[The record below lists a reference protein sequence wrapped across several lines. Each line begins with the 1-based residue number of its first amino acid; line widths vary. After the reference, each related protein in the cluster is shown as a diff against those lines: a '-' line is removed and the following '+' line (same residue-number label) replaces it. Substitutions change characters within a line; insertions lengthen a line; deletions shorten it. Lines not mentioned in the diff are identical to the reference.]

1 MDEQVFF
8 RYEMVES
15 QDEQTGA
22 KVTTVRCH
30 GRMASENTREMSEQ
44 VKALIPLGG
53 RILIDLGD
61 VSYLDS
67 SALGGLVGLKV
78 SAVNQNFCELELVNM
93 APRVI
98 ELMRITKVMQL
109 FS

>member
-1 MDEQVFF
+1 MDDQVFF
-8 RYEMVES
+8 RYEMEKS

-22 KVTTVRCH
+22 KVTTVKCH
-30 GRMASENTREMSEQ
+30 GRMVSENAREMSEQ
-44 VKALIPLGG
+44 VRPLIPLGG
-53 RILIDLGD
+53 RIVIDLAD

-67 SALGGLVGLKV
+67 AALGALVGLKV
-78 SAVNQNFCELELVNM
+78 SAINQGFCGLDLVNM